1 MLSHSTPERCNDL
14 KFEAAVISDFCQAYI
29 GVQFLYF
36 DLVCLCNCEGL
47 GWRGG
52 GYGLGQGEEVDMEWG
67 REYRNCSIFEDHSYC
82 SQVIGNC
89 VIHYLDNS
97 RYIIQAVQKVVLL
110 SAFN

>member
-1 MLSHSTPERCNDL
+1 MD
-14 KFEAAVISDFCQAYI
+14 
-29 GVQFLYF
+29 
-36 DLVCLCNCEGL
+36 
-47 GWRGG
+47 
-52 GYGLGQGEEVDMEWG
+52 WG
-67 REYRNCSIFEDHSYC
+67 RGYRNCSIFEDHSYC